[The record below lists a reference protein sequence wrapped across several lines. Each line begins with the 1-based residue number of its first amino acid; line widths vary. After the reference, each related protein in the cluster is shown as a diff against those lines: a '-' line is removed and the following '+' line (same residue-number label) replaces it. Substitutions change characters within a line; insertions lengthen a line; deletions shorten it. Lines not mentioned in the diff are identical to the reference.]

1 MTRPARPSRVGGAV
15 RRGDVLGRH
24 ARGSAYLAVLGG
36 SLLVTVIGIG
46 AIGAA
51 QSRRAA
57 VELEVS
63 AWKARLNAQS
73 GIDLALQEIA
83 GNANWRKGTGTLV
96 NASKTGD
103 GAVTVVAT
111 DPTDGDLADSADEP
125 VVLTST
131 GTNGAARHVLRVTL
145 GAVFPPLSCLNA
157 VLVCGG
163 SQDHIGTIINND
175 QTIAANGTVNAL
187 LATVGGRVEAAATVL
202 GLTYTGTIAGLQPAR
217 ELPSSGSVLDT
228 YAALATSIS
237 FSSVPTVGGKK
248 TITGALISPNSTI
261 GGGGK
266 SAAGVYLLDCGGADL
281 IIKDSRIL
289 GTLVLKNAGSG
300 TTISGVVNWSP
311 ATAGYPL
318 VLIDGSA
325 TVSFDSAST
334 LSEATLG
341 VNFNPSGAPYGGV
354 TDSDTADTYPSELR
368 GLVYVSGSLT
378 TSGSPKVVGTVIV
391 EGGVSTS
398 GSLTLQYDSTIYASP
413 PPGFTGSSVLKIV
426 AGSWQQVVE

>member
-1 MTRPARPSRVGGAV
+1 MTRPAAP
-15 RRGDVLGRH
+15 RRGIDAAGRGGGGGRH

-36 SLLVTVIGIG
+36 SLLVAVIGIG

-73 GIDLALQEIA
+73 GMDLALKEIA
-83 GNANWRKGTGTLV
+83 GNSAWRKGTGTLV

-145 GAVFPPLSCLNA
+145 GVVFPPLSCLDA
-157 VLVCGG
+157 VLASGG
-163 SQDHIGTIINND
+163 LQEHTGTIINSD
-175 QTIAANGTVNAL
+175 QTIASNVSVNAV
-187 LATVGGRVEAAATVL
+187 LATVGGRVEAATTVL
-202 GLTYTGTIAGLQPAR
+202 GLTYTGTIAGLQPVRQFPTA
-217 ELPSSGSVLDT
+217 SSVIDT
-228 YAALATSIS
+228 YTALATAIS
-237 FSSVPTVGGKK
+237 FASVPTVGGKK
-248 TITGALISPNSTI
+248 TISGALISPNSTI

-266 SAAGVYLLDCGGADL
+266 SAAGVYVLDCGGQDL

-300 TTISGVVNWSP
+300 TTISGVVNWAP

-318 VLIDGSA
+318 VVIDGSA
-325 TVSFDSAST
+325 TVSFDSAAT

-341 VNFNPSGAPYGGV
+341 VNFNPAGAPYGGV
-354 TDSDTADTYPSELR
+354 TDSDTADTYPSEMR
-368 GLVYVSGSLT
+368 GLVYVSGTLT
-378 TSGSPKVVGTVIV
+378 ASGAPKVVGAVV
-391 EGGVSTS
+391 VGGAVYSS
-398 GSLTLQYDSTIYASP
+398 GSLTLQYDSTIYSSP
-413 PPGFTGSSVLKIV
+413 PPGFTGASRLKV
-426 AGSWQQVVE
+426 AAGSWQQVVE

>member
-1 MTRPARPSRVGGAV
+1 MTRPAAPSRVGGKV
-15 RRGDVLGRH
+15 RRGDVLGRR

-73 GIDLALQEIA
+73 GIDMALKEIA
-83 GNANWRKGTGTLV
+83 GNAVWRQGTGTLV

-111 DPTDGDLADSADEP
+111 DPTDADLADSADEP

-131 GTNGAARHVLRVTL
+131 GTSGAARHVLRVTL
-145 GAVFPPLSCLNA
+145 GVVFPPLSCLNA
-157 VLVCGG
+157 VLASAGA
-163 SQDHIGTIINND
+163 QDHTGTIINSD
-175 QTIAANGTVNAL
+175 QTIVSNVSVNAL
-187 LATVGGRVEAAATVL
+187 LATVGGRVEAATTVL
-202 GLTYTGTIAGLQPAR
+202 GLTYTGTIAGLQPVR
-217 ELPSSGSVLDT
+217 QLPTASSVIDT
-228 YAALATSIS
+228 YTALATSIS
-237 FSSVPTVGGKK
+237 FASVPTVGGKK
-248 TITGALISPNSTI
+248 TITGAIISPNATI

-341 VNFNPSGAPYGGV
+341 VNFNPAGAPYAGV
-354 TDSDTADTYPSELR
+354 TDSDTSDSYPSEMR
-368 GLVYVSGSLT
+368 GLVYVKGSLT
-378 TSGSPKVVGTVIV
+378 TSGSPKIIGTAVVG
-391 EGGVSTS
+391 GGVSTT

-413 PPGFTGSSVLKIV
+413 PPGFTGSSVLKVV